1 MDQLPD
7 LFLAPAGARG
17 EPVQPEEKNAGIVKS
32 LHAVDGGDRH
42 TFCGD
47 VIRSLRPVVFR
58 YPVVQK
64 ALFIQR
70 LCDEKGQTQ
79 DGVVLGGASWRREPR
94 FPQADSLLKP
104 LRKIDARHGK
114 DELAE
119 VVQLPL
125 GDGKAWF
132 YRRHHYR
139 FVMRGAGRPQLTR
152 YRACPVGRRLSD
164 RESPSLLSTVHLEVC

>member
-1 MDQLPD
+1 MEQVQWNIHRSDCGLETVNHGGAMDENQGFAASRGAGDDP
-7 LFLAPAGARG
+7 AP
-17 EPVQPEEKNAGIVKS
+17 
-32 LHAVDGGDRH
+32 
-42 TFCGD
+42 
-47 VIRSLRPVVFR
+47 PVVF
-58 YPVVQK
+58 PGDAFLVMVEELQAALMIGAFIVVPLRQ
-64 ALFIQR
+64 
-70 LCDEKGQTQ
+70 
-79 DGVVLGGASWRREPR
+79 
-94 FPQADSLLKP
+94 P